1 LTRTYVRYRMIARA
15 MTKTTIAR
23 HRSADVAV
31 GYASDRSGN
40 GVAYAAIA
48 TGSGRAVVKVP
59 YHAQPLPAL
68 EGREASYAAIAAVG
82 AYLRGRGFTRV
93 RIRLA
98 DEQVVDD
105 LNARGSVPPALGMG
119 YVKTRCVLHG
129 FAVAR
134 VERGEPIET
143 NDLENRA
150 RAEIALRSSAAA

>member
-1 LTRTYVRYRMIARA
+1 MPQ
-15 MTKTTIAR
+15 TTTATR

-31 GYASDRSGN
+31 GYAADRTGGGS
-40 GVAYAAIA
+40 AYVAIA

-59 YHAQPLPAL
+59 FSAVPLAAL
-68 EGREASYAAIAAVG
+68 DGREFGYAAVAAVG
-82 AYLRGRGFTRV
+82 AYLRGRGFTR
-93 RIRLA
+93 IRLRIA

-105 LNARGSVPPALGMG
+105 LNARSKVPPALGMA

-143 NDLENRA
+143 HDLENRA